1 MSYHIIIGLEVHL
14 ELFTRS
20 KAFCGCSTQFG
31 NAPNTQVC
39 PVCLGLPGSLP
50 VLNRQALSFA
60 LKVALA
66 LNCKISDFIKFD
78 RKNYF
83 YPDLPKNFQI
93 SQYDKPLSHNGYLDI
108 ETAGGLKRI
117 GIRRVHLEEDTG
129 KLLHKEDQAASLID
143 FNRSGIPL
151 LEIVSEPDI
160 NSPQEAYEYLM
171 QLKAILKYLDV
182 SDCDME
188 KGSLRC
194 DANISISSDPKK
206 LGTKTEIKNMNS
218 FKAVRSALAWETDRQ
233 SDELKEDKRIVQ
245 QTRLWDDAK
254 GITAPMRSKEEA
266 HDYRYFPEPDL
277 VPFVLDEKTVS
288 EAKRSL
294 PELPPQKI
302 KRLINDYKINEYDA
316 KALAQDKAFADYFE
330 QCAKLYNNPKAIV
343 NWLCSDIAAAM
354 NAKSTGIDG
363 LALPAANLIQMLKM
377 IDEGAISGKMAKDL
391 LLDMIETG
399 RSAREIADR
408 GGLRQI
414 SDDEAIRQ
422 AARKV
427 LGENPKAVEDYKNGK
442 SQAVVFLVGQLMRY
456 TKGAANP
463 AVANKI
469 LKEELR

>member
-218 FKAVRSALAWETDRQ
+218 FKAVRSALAWEADRQ